1 MIPTETVVVR
11 VTRRLNCNE
20 SMRPIH
26 PGLMMLSLELY
37 GRVED
42 HLTQCTLNTTVDGG
56 LVRKNKMV
64 CNSD

>member
-1 MIPTETVVVR
+1 
-11 VTRRLNCNE
+11 
-20 SMRPIH
+20 
-26 PGLMMLSLELY
+26 MMLSLELY